1 MLGGPP
7 IYAAAEYNI
16 LGRLMNYLPMH
27 APFHPNR
34 VVIVFIYLGA
44 AVESLTGAGAAM
56 MATSQGEDV
65 DKYELGGRLIS
76 ISVSTRLDE
85 LYQIKC

>member
-44 AVESLTGAGAAM
+44 LVESLTAAGAAM
-56 MATSQGEDV
+56 MAGSQGKDV
-65 DKYELGGRLIS
+65 QKYELGGRLIS
-76 ISVSTRLDE
+76 ISVSSSIFEIAKNSD
-85 LYQIKC
+85 